1 MSLQVGT
8 SFSKNTDHER
18 AGSEV
23 IESALK
29 NANLKAEEISLAVVF
44 SSIAID
50 QEKMLKGVNRALSGK
65 PVIGCSTAGE
75 ITDTGVQE
83 KSVVAMVIK
92 SDAIK
97 FSEGYG
103 EHIKQDAL
111 KAGKQFAQQIKD
123 KGPDIKTIMMMPDV
137 LAGSGSAIVS
147 GVQEVVGKNF
157 IIVGGAP
164 GDDYLFK
171 QTYQYVNDKLLSGGI
186 SGVGLSGNFS
196 MGIGVRHGWMPIGDE
211 REVTKAEGAILH
223 ELDSKP
229 AAEIY
234 EEYLGKKMEELKKEP
249 LARLA
254 IVYPLGI
261 ISQGSEGEE
270 YLIRD
275 PITVNDDGSITLAA
289 EIQKGQKVKLMVG
302 SVDESIA
309 AAKASAE
316 HMIKDLEGKKPEA
329 VFMFNCIAR
338 KKLYGTQERHEQ
350 EIKAVQ
356 SIIGNDTPILG
367 FYTYGEQAPLGGEI
381 KNIEKCDSKFHNET
395 MVLFGIAE

>member
-229 AAEIY
+229 AAEIFTVKSP
-234 EEYLGKKMEELKKEP
+234 LIGTEP
-249 LARLA
+249 IKTERDEKGFKLIFLLSFHSSTDNSISNSVSSGLLLRRIILAGRPPA
-254 IVYPLGI
+254 IC
-261 ISQGSEGEE
+261 
-270 YLIRD
+270 
-275 PITVNDDGSITLAA
+275 
-289 EIQKGQKVKLMVG
+289 
-302 SVDESIA
+302 
-309 AAKASAE
+309 SA
-316 HMIKDLEGKKPEA
+316 
-329 VFMFNCIAR
+329 
-338 KKLYGTQERHEQ
+338 
-350 EIKAVQ
+350 
-356 SIIGNDTPILG
+356 
-367 FYTYGEQAPLGGEI
+367 
-381 KNIEKCDSKFHNET
+381 
-395 MVLFGIAE
+395 